1 MRRKERTVKTTAA
14 DATLLMISFL
24 CEGMY
29 RKELLTLFPFLTS
42 TLISIEGS
50 CPLDICTPPALLAGK
65 GKERQ
70 GKDRKGERYGQK
82 KRKGMEKG
90 G

>member
-1 MRRKERTVKTTAA
+1 MREI
-14 DATLLMISFL
+14 DATLLLIPFL
-24 CEGMY
+24 CELMY

-70 GKDRKGERYGQK
+70 RKGKGKKKEKTEKENGTDRKIQRE
-82 KRKGMEKG
+82 
-90 G
+90 